1 MRIEPVRCATPAD
14 IDALLQIESASFPGN
29 RLDRRR
35 FRYLIKQANSVTLVD
50 ADGDAVRGYIL
61 VLLRASSRWARVYSV
76 ATHPAHLGQGVAT
89 RLIEAA
95 EQAARAR
102 GCTGMRLEIRVD
114 NAASLALFSRRGYT
128 VFGRHH
134 DYYHDGADAL
144 RLQKGLD
151 PQPTLRRSG
160 DQVARMARD
169 H

>member
-1 MRIEPVRCATPAD
+1 MRIDPVRRATPGD
-14 IDALLQIESASFPGN
+14 IDALLQIEGASFPGN

-50 ADGDAVRGYIL
+50 ADGDTVRGYIL
-61 VLLRASSRWARVYSV
+61 MLLRAGSRWARVYSV

-89 RLIEAA
+89 RLADAA
-95 EQAARAR
+95 EQASRAR

-134 DYYHDGADAL
+134 DYYDDGADAL
-144 RLQKGLD
+144 RLQRGLGA
-151 PQPTLRRSG
+151 QALGRGG